1 MSFTV
6 YGEHPDSGGHSEFA
20 RETAAGA
27 VFKAADLIGN
37 GWTGVHISDEN
48 YKIYW
53 PDRFDQLYVESK
65 PNA

>member
-6 YGEHPDSGGHSEFA
+6 YGEHPDSSGRSEFA
-20 RETAAGA
+20 RETATGA

-37 GWTGVHISDEN
+37 GWTGVHISNEN
-48 YKIYW
+48 YRIYL